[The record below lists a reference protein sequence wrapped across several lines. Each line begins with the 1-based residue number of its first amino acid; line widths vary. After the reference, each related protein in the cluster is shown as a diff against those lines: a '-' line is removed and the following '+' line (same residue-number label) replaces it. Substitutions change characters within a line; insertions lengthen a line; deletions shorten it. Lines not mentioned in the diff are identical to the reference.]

1 MTINLSRQTFIFA
14 HHEGGSALKKHR
26 NSRKALLF
34 SINQVETTHTDPVA
48 SAFCGILI
56 ETRSGSQ
63 TRTGS
68 QRSSHRIKDR
78 RPSAQAEDLL
88 SRGSLAQ
95 QEGNTLS
102 NLSTPTAQQLAAARL
117 AHWRHNADPI
127 LTINMLR
134 DWLNTSGLVLF
145 TPRAAQLPAPA
156 PSFLEATLGAPNAA
170 PTLAETEQSRSLVSR
185 LILDGGAIPLNLLGN
200 PTGIGTETPDFLVS
214 PLAFPYIFT
223 LRGDKAWKQPPA
235 TSGATKVS
243 PLALNTYTLLAE
255 HAKDSGLSAAG
266 LSASALATQL
276 GKEVTETAVLRAL
289 TELWQHL
296 RVLPV
301 PQPDGAPTLWELT
314 TTRFTKQI
322 KAGANAGQ
330 PTALSALISLYLG
343 QAIVASEEEI
353 EIFLSPIAARSRIR
367 DVIHALLSARQLE
380 TVAVE
385 GRTVLHVA
393 GELPAFLAVATPAPD
408 DIDSIVVTT
417 EGDTTEP
424 AETSARITKF
434 IPKPRKV
441 GTGFVTKPGRNTPG
455 RDTEDRPTPRERR
468 PFTRE
473 SNRPDRRSFTK
484 PWEEEKADRLAAA
497 QSPSNVEDDATAT
510 TSYPKIPRTYD
521 RKPAD
526 RAGKRPAFGSKPSFG
541 AKSSFG
547 SKPRFNA
554 DRPGFKSDRPAFRR
568 NEGSADSRPP
578 RREYTP
584 RPYGDA
590 GGEST
595 DRPRKTFSKPGT
607 FGRKREGFAGKPSF
621 SRDSDSRPPRRE
633 FTARPS
639 GERSENDR
647 PRRTFADRGERPDK
661 PSFSGPR
668 KPGSYAPRPQG
679 GSRSFGGDRS
689 SGFAPRKSVAP
700 REGAAGPSRFGG
712 KPSFSRNR
720 EDRGDREDRGGERSG
735 RPSGPPFRKF
745 DAPRKP
751 RPSSS
756 DRPEWSDR
764 PARPEGS
771 SDRPRKPGS
780 AFGAKKPYSKSTT
793 GFAGKSGS
801 SFAGKKPFTKSAAGA
816 KSAAGGTGKPASTF
830 DKFKGNKKPFGKR
843 APTRKFKPG
852 KGESAG

>member
-1 MTINLSRQTFIFA
+1 
-14 HHEGGSALKKHR
+14 
-26 NSRKALLF
+26 
-34 SINQVETTHTDPVA
+34 
-48 SAFCGILI
+48 
-56 ETRSGSQ
+56 
-63 TRTGS
+63 
-68 QRSSHRIKDR
+68 
-78 RPSAQAEDLL
+78 
-88 SRGSLAQ
+88 
-95 QEGNTLS
+95 LS
-102 NLSTPTAQQLAAARL
+102 NQPNPSTPTAQQLTAARL
-117 AHWRHNADPI
+117 NHWRHNADPI

-156 PSFLEATLGAPNAA
+156 PSFVEATLGAPNAA
-170 PTLAETEQSRSLVSR
+170 ATLAETEQSRSILSR
-185 LILDGGAIPLNLLGN
+185 LIVDGGAIPLNLLGN
-200 PTGIGTETPDFLVS
+200 PTGVGTETPDFIVS

-223 LRGDKAWKQPPA
+223 LRGDKAWKQPPT

-243 PLALNTYTLLAE
+243 PLALNAYTLLAE
-255 HAKDSGLSAAG
+255 QAKDSGLSAYD
-266 LSASALATQL
+266 LATQL

-301 PQPDGAPTLWELT
+301 PQPDGAATLWELT

-408 DIDSIVVTT
+408 DIDSLVVTT
-417 EGDTTEP
+417 EGDTPEP
-424 AETSARITKF
+424 AEATARIKKF

-441 GTGFVTKPGRNTPG
+441 GTGFVTKPGRNIAG
-455 RDTEDRPTPRERR
+455 RDTPSRSREDRPAPRERR

-473 SNRPDRRSFTK
+473 SNRPDRPSFTK

-497 QSPSNVEDDATAT
+497 QSPSNVQDDAD
-510 TSYPKIPRTYD
+510 TSSPRETPRPYD
-521 RKPAD
+521 RKPANDRTD

-541 AKSSFG
+541 NKPSFG

-554 DRPGFKSDRPAFRR
+554 DHPAFKSDRPAFRR
-568 NEGSADSRPP
+568 NEGSNDSRPP

-584 RPYGDA
+584 RPYNDA
-590 GGEST
+590 GESS

-607 FGRKREGFAGKPSF
+607 FGRKREGFAGKPGF
-621 SRDSDSRPPRRE
+621 SRDSDTRPPRRDFSDRSSGERTGDSRPPRR
-633 FTARPS
+633 
-639 GERSENDR
+639 D
-647 PRRTFADRGERPDK
+647 FADRGDRPGK
-661 PSFSGPR
+661 PSFSAPR
-668 KPGSYAPRPQG
+668 TPGSYAPRPQG
-679 GSRSFGGDRS
+679 GPRKFDGDRS
-689 SGFAPRKSVAP
+689 AGFAPRK
-700 REGAAGPSRFGG
+700 
-712 KPSFSRNR
+712 PSFSSNR
-720 EDRGDREDRGGERSG
+720 EDRGDRKGREDRPSERGGRS
-735 RPSGPPFRKF
+735 SGPPFRKF
-745 DAPRKP
+745 DAPRTP

-756 DRPEWSDR
+756 ARPDWSDR
-764 PARPEGS
+764 PDRPARSEGS
-771 SDRPRKPGS
+771 ADRPRKPAGS
-780 AFGAKKPYSKSTT
+780 FGAKKSYGKFSA

-801 SFAGKKPFTKSAAGA
+801 SFAGKKPFSKSAAGA
-816 KSAAGGTGKPASTF
+816 KSAAAGTGKPASTF

-843 APTRKFKPG
+843 APARKFKPG
-852 KGESAG
+852 KGEAAG

>member
-1 MTINLSRQTFIFA
+1 LS
-14 HHEGGSALKKHR
+14 
-26 NSRKALLF
+26 
-34 SINQVETTHTDPVA
+34 NQLNPGT
-48 SAFCGILI
+48 
-56 ETRSGSQ
+56 
-63 TRTGS
+63 
-68 QRSSHRIKDR
+68 
-78 RPSAQAEDLL
+78 PSAD
-88 SRGSLAQ
+88 
-95 QEGNTLS
+95 
-102 NLSTPTAQQLAAARL
+102 QLAAARL
-117 AHWRHNADPI
+117 SHWRHNADPI

-156 PSFLEATLGAPNAA
+156 PSFVEATLGAANAN
-170 PTLAETEQSRSLVSR
+170 PTLAETEQSRSLLAR
-185 LILDGGAIPLNLLGN
+185 LILDGGAVPLNLLGN

-223 LRGDKAWKQPPA
+223 LRGDKAWKQPPT

-255 HAKDSGLSAAG
+255 QAKDSGLSAYD
-266 LSASALATQL
+266 LATQL

-353 EIFLSPIAARSRIR
+353 ETFLSPLAARSRIR

-385 GRTVLHVA
+385 GRTVLHVT
-393 GELPAFLAVATPAPD
+393 GELPAFLTVATPAPD
-408 DIDSIVVTT
+408 DIDAIVVTT

-424 AETSARITKF
+424 AEAPARIKKF

-441 GTGFVTKPGRNTPG
+441 GTGFVTKPGRS
-455 RDTEDRPTPRERR
+455 TEDRPTPRERR

-473 SNRPDRRSFTK
+473 SNRPDRPSFTK

-497 QSPSNVEDDATAT
+497 QSPSNVRDDTD
-510 TSYPKIPRTYD
+510 TSSPSKTPRTYD
-521 RKPAD
+521 RKPASD
-526 RAGKRPAFGSKPSFG
+526 RAGKRPTFGSKPSFG
-541 AKSSFG
+541 NKPSFG
-547 SKPRFNA
+547 SKPRFDA
-554 DRPGFKSDRPAFRR
+554 GRPSFKSDRPSFKSDRPTFRR
-568 NEGSADSRPP
+568 NEGSSDSPPP

-584 RPYGDA
+584 RPYNDA
-590 GGEST
+590 GGESS

-633 FTARPS
+633 FSESRPPRREYTARPS
-639 GERSENDR
+639 GERSGENDR
-647 PRRTFADRGERPDK
+647 PRRTFEDQGDRAGK
-661 PSFSGPR
+661 PSFGGPR
-668 KPGSYAPRPQG
+668 KT
-679 GSRSFGGDRS
+679 
-689 SGFAPRKSVAP
+689 FAPRTP
-700 REGAAGPSRFGG
+700 REGAAAPRFGG
-712 KPSFSRNR
+712 KPSFSRSG
-720 EDRGDREDRGGERSG
+720 EDRTDRGGERSG
-735 RPSGPPFRKF
+735 RSSGPPFRKF
-745 DAPRKP
+745 DAPRTP

-756 DRPEWSDR
+756 DRPDWSDR
-764 PARPEGS
+764 PARSEGS
-771 SDRPRKPGS
+771 GDRPRKPGS
-780 AFGAKKPYSKSTT
+780 SFGAKKPYGKSSA
-793 GFAGKSGS
+793 GFAGKSS
-801 SFAGKKPFTKSAAGA
+801 SFAGKKPYAKSTAGA
-816 KSAAGGTGKPASTF
+816 TGKPASTF

-843 APTRKFKPG
+843 TPSRKFKPE
-852 KGESAG
+852 KGETAG